1 MICLTI
7 VIRLLSY
14 FCLTS
19 DRVILPSFV
28 KTLPD
33 GIVATTVFFCAYC
46 LLELFICGLIEFKSG
61 STIVVP
67 LIFVIGCIVF
77 LLTVAKYLRDF
88 STVYAT
94 PKYGAEDLMRSH
106 NSFKPL
112 DRVIDMSSIMD
123 KSDTVT
129 EKSVTPQVRADGFLV
144 QDSSP

>member
-1 MICLTI
+1 M
-7 VIRLLSY
+7 
-14 FCLTS
+14 
-19 DRVILPSFV
+19 
-28 KTLPD
+28 KTLLN

-46 LLELFICGLIEFKSG
+46 LLELFVCGLIELRSG

-67 LIFVIGCIVF
+67 LIFVVGCIFF
-77 LLTVAKYLRDF
+77 LLTVTKYLRDF

-94 PKYGAEDLMRSH
+94 PKYGAEDLMISQ

-112 DRVIDMSSIMD
+112 DRVIDMKSITD

-144 QDSSP
+144 QDSTP